1 MSLHDLTPL
10 PNVKLLLIE
19 PHEDTR
25 KVLTRLLTHLGMRVV
40 GVGQTDRVMPAIEA
54 NPDVAVILTRR
65 TLDYGHVFE
74 FFPQWKARLPHA
86 RTILMSGYLGDDVIA
101 QAKEQGMAA
110 WLLVPMSV
118 DELHATLGR
127 VLAEPQSNVHS
138 GSSAELK

>member
-10 PNVKLLLIE
+10 PNVKTLLIE

-25 KVLTRLLTHLGMRVV
+25 KALTRLLTHLGLTIVP
-40 GVGQTDRVMPAIEA
+40 VGQLDRLTPAIDA
-54 NPDVAVILTRR
+54 NPDVTLILTRR
-65 TLDYGHVFE
+65 SLDEGQVFE

-101 QAKEQGMAA
+101 QAKAQGMDA
-110 WLLVPMSV
+110 WLHVPMSV
-118 DELHATLGR
+118 DELHATLVR